1 MDLNNV
7 DRRAQEVYAR
17 WLDGATRAG
26 FALSAAAFIAYVLGW
41 LPAYVPIEELPRL
54 WQLPAQRFAEASSEP
69 EGWGWVALLAYG
81 DYLCI
86 AAVALFATVSAVC
99 YARLLPLYL
108 RAGARLDAALA
119 AAQILVLVLA
129 ASGLVGASG

>member
-1 MDLNNV
+1 VDLSDV

-17 WLDGATRAG
+17 WLDRATRAG

-41 LPAYVPIEELPRL
+41 LPAYVPLAELPRL
-54 WQLPAQRFAEASSEP
+54 WQLPAQGFAAASGAP
-69 EGWGWVALLAYG
+69 GGWGWVALLAYG

-86 AAVALFATVSAVC
+86 AAVALFATVSAAC

-108 RAGARLDAALA
+108 RAGAWLDASLA
-119 AAQILVLVLA
+119 ATQVLVLVLA
-129 ASGLVGASG
+129 ASGLVAASG